1 MFMGNVNP
9 HAIKGHSTLKANGFS
24 NSKKV
29 IKLFIEFIKNIS
41 IALRFKQGNINH
53 FFLKYNYVPFNI
65 FQSFISRFSIDAH

>member
-9 HAIKGHSTLKANGFS
+9 HAIKGLSTLKANGFS

-53 FFLKYNYVPFNI
+53 FFKSIIMFLLI
-65 FQSFISRFSIDAH
+65 FFKVLFPGLA

>member
-41 IALRFKQGNINH
+41 IALRSKQGNINH
-53 FFLKYNYVPFNI
+53 FFKSIIMFLLI
-65 FQSFISRFSIDAH
+65 FFKVLFPGLA

>member
-41 IALRFKQGNINH
+41 IALRFKQGNINN
-53 FFLKYNYVPFNI
+53 FFKSIIMFLLI
-65 FQSFISRFSIDAH
+65 FFKVLFPGLA